1 MATSPFLME
10 DQTDEDFFD
19 KLVDDEFRI
28 DGSSADELHAGND
41 SDGINDGFPIATSIA
56 NLSLSESENHSE
68 GQRDE
73 TVTGKADSSSVS
85 SSIEFKPGKVS
96 QIAEESGSSD
106 VLVESREPVIPVEL
120 VEHDVSASAHID
132 NSESNFPPVK
142 GSKQTR
148 TSVKEVQWSSFHT
161 DMGGNDF
168 GGFGSHSDFF
178 AELGENTSTQTAEEH
193 STAFAPTILQS
204 ESQNQAGFVQ
214 GEAQQNDSTNAVLLS
229 SSGFGTFSVNDSQKE
244 VVEKDSNGWSG
255 TYQPEAHAHST
266 EDTTTY
272 EKLQY
277 SPEYWENLYPGWRYD
292 HNTGEWHQIDGY
304 DAAVSSSHATA
315 TSAMENSQENE
326 IPDVSVSNVLT
337 NHGSEISH
345 LQQNSQSSVGTVAD
359 EWKTWSGS
367 SWNETSHDNFGYPSN
382 MYFHPDYP
390 GWYYDCNTQT
400 WNQLDAQANPS
411 GQLIGTNFQRA
422 SSQQTQQDA
431 DASASLEHRTS
442 GVPSNKPGQVEEQS
456 RQEQASDWQPSVS
469 SYARND
475 QALGSHQQ
483 VYSQWGSPGSVS
495 EYVSAYNQTNGQ
507 AFSPGNMNQSAYDMD
522 RQISHK
528 TPEIVST
535 YWQATNNYESDVGG
549 SKSQNFSFPNK
560 GYDFDQSSV
569 MQDHQ
574 NQYSYSSY
582 KDVQPSDYLH
592 AGDFSHSSISHG
604 SAMGRTSAG
613 RPLHPLVTFGFGG
626 RIVVMKVNDPFSR
639 NSALENQDPAG
650 GMISVHN
657 LMEIVK
663 DKSGDGSCRDTA
675 CDYFHTLCQQSFP
688 GPLVGGNVANKDVH
702 KWLDER
708 IATCESS
715 TVDYRRGES
724 LRLLFSLLKISCQHY
739 GKLRSPFGVEAA
751 LQENDGPESA
761 VTKLFASARKNG
773 TQLTEYGACTQ
784 CLQAMPSEPQMRSTA
799 IEMQKL
805 LVAGRRLEA
814 LRCAQEGQLWGPALV
829 LAGKLG
835 EKFYVDTVKQMAH
848 RQFMFGS
855 PLRTLCLLIAGQLA
869 DVFSSESTSP
879 RQSGA
884 VGVSQ
889 ATVQT
894 SASNMLDD
902 WEENLAIVIANRTKD
917 DELMIIHLGDCLWR
931 ETGEASGAHACYLI
945 AETNF
950 EAYSDTT
957 RLCLVGADHWN
968 SPRTYASPG
977 AIQRTELYEY
987 AKVLGNSQFV
997 LQPFQPYKVVYAHML
1012 AEVGKVS
1019 ESLRYCQAILKVL
1032 KNAGRT
1038 AEVESWKL
1046 MTSSLDERL
1055 RTHQQGGYASNL
1067 APAKLMGKVLTSID
1081 RSIHRIIGAPL
1092 PPLPPAGQINPQNV
1106 ETDEQPG
1113 IAKLSIGPPRT
1124 SVATLMPSASM
1135 EPISEWA
1142 GDNNRVSKHT
1152 RSISE
1157 PDFGRSP
1164 RQAQNAQVSPSDAQ
1178 GKASNSG
1185 GGTRFGRFGSQLLQ
1199 KAVGLVSRSRQ
1210 AKLGEKNKFYYDEKL
1225 KRWVEEGVD
1234 PQTEAA
1240 ELAPPPTTAS
1250 FTAAFRTAALQTDSS
1265 SHSMNSTIASQNALP
1280 NGVPEAKS
1288 TLSSE
1293 NNSGILPPIPPTTN
1307 QFSARGRFGVRSRYV
1322 DTFNKGGGG
1331 APTSTFQAPALPSA
1345 AKPSGTAAK
1354 FFIPTPTTSAEANLD
1369 QAAEAAAIETSP
1381 TPAVNEV
1388 PVSSPPSSS
1397 PPPPPPP
1404 SGISSTSS
1412 SMQRFPSMD
1421 NITPISRGRGALA
1434 NGSAL
1439 LSSRSRAASWS
1450 GGFLETTRFDDTR
1463 SLSETLASPSLLAG
1477 SPPGHFLP
1485 VPSRMGLSPNASSYG
1500 DDLQEV
1506 EL

>member
-28 DGSSADELHAGND
+28 DGSSAAELHEGND
-41 SDGINDGFPIATSIA
+41 SDGINDVTPADTSIA
-56 NLSLSESENHSE
+56 KLSLSEPENRADVQ
-68 GQRDE
+68 GDE
-73 TVTGKADSSSVS
+73 AVVEKPGVS
-85 SSIEFKPGKVS
+85 NSIEFKPEKVN
-96 QIAEESGSSD
+96 QVAEESSSD
-106 VLVESREPVIPVEL
+106 VLVESEEPVIPAEL
-120 VEHDVSASAHID
+120 VAHGAAANAHLN
-132 NSESNFPPVK
+132 NSESDFPSVE
-142 GSKQTR
+142 GSKQAR

-161 DMGGNDF
+161 DMGDNDF

-178 AELGENTSTQTAEEH
+178 AELDENTSRQTGGEH
-193 STAFAPTILQS
+193 GTTFLSTSLQS
-204 ESQNQAGFVQ
+204 QSQNQASFVQ
-214 GEAQQNDSTNAVLLS
+214 GRTQQTDAISAGLRS
-229 SSGFGTFSVNDSQKE
+229 SSSSVFDSSSVLDPQKE
-244 VVEKDSNGWSG
+244 VVAKDSNGWAANCEL
-255 TYQPEAHAHST
+255 EAHAHST
-266 EDTTTY
+266 EHATSYDQ
-272 EKLQY
+272 LQY
-277 SPEYWENLYPGWRYD
+277 SPEYWESLYPGWRYD

-304 DAAVSSSHATA
+304 NAAASSSNATVA
-315 TSAMENSQENE
+315 SAMENSQENGL
-326 IPDVSVSNVLT
+326 PGASVSNVLT
-337 NHGSEISH
+337 DHGSEISH
-345 LQQNSQSSVGTVAD
+345 LQKNSQPVVETVGD
-359 EWKTWSGS
+359 EWKTLSAS
-367 SWNETSHDNFGYPSN
+367 SWNETSHDNFGYPSH

-400 WNQLDAQANPS
+400 WHQLDAQVNQS
-411 GQLIGTNFQRA
+411 GQMVGSNFEQTY
-422 SSQQTQQDA
+422 SQQSQNDA
-431 DASASLEHRTS
+431 DSSAPLEHSTS
-442 GVPSNKPGQVEEQS
+442 TIPSNKPGQVEEHFK
-456 RQEQASDWQPSVS
+456 QEQPSDWHPSVS
-469 SYARND
+469 SYVHND

-483 VYSQWGSPGSVS
+483 VYSQWGSVGDGS
-495 EYVSAYNQTNGQ
+495 EYISAYNQTNGQ
-507 AFSPGNMNQSAYDMD
+507 TFSQGNMNQSAGNMRYHMD
-522 RQISHK
+522 RRISHE
-528 TPEIVST
+528 TPEAVST
-535 YWQATNNYESDVGG
+535 YWQATNSYESEIDR
-549 SKSQNFSFPNK
+549 SRSQSFSFPDRTY
-560 GYDFDQSSV
+560 GFDQSSV
-569 MQDHQ
+569 MQGKQSH
-574 NQYSYSSY
+574 Y
-582 KDVQPSDYLH
+582 
-592 AGDFSHSSISHG
+592 SHSSYRDQQPSNYLQPGDLSHSSVSRG
-604 SAMGRTSAG
+604 SAVGRTSAG
-613 RPLHPLVTFGFGG
+613 RPLHALVTFGFGG
-626 RIVVMKVNDPFSR
+626 RIVVMKANDPFSR

-657 LMEIVK
+657 MVEIVK
-663 DKSGDGSCRDTA
+663 DKSGDGSYKSSA

-688 GPLVGGNVANKDVH
+688 GPLVGGNVANKDVL
-702 KWLDER
+702 KWVDER

-715 TVDYRRGES
+715 NVDYRRGES

-761 VTKLFASARKNG
+761 VTKLFASARRNG

-784 CLQAMPSEPQMRSTA
+784 CLQVVPSEVQMRSTA

-829 LAGKLG
+829 LAGTLG

-848 RQFMFGS
+848 HQFMFGS

-869 DVFSSESTSP
+869 DVFSSESTISP

-884 VGVSQ
+884 LGVCQ
-889 ATVQT
+889 APAQT
-894 SASNMLDD
+894 SASSVLDD

-931 ETGEASGAHACYLI
+931 ETGEVSAAHACYLI

-950 EAYSDTT
+950 EAFSDTT

-968 SPRTYASPG
+968 SPRTYASPN

-1038 AEVESWKL
+1038 SEVESWKL
-1046 MTSSLDERL
+1046 MTSSLEERL

-1092 PPLPPAGQINPQNV
+1092 PPLPPAGQTNAQNV
-1106 ETDEQPG
+1106 DTDDQPG
-1113 IAKLSIGPPRT
+1113 VSKLSTGPPRT

-1142 GDNNRVSKHT
+1142 GDNSRVSKHT

-1164 RQAQNAQVSPSDAQ
+1164 RQGQNAEASPSDAQ

-1185 GGTRFGRFGSQLLQ
+1185 GATRFGRFGSQLLQ
-1199 KAVGLVSRSRQ
+1199 KAVGFVSRSRQ

-1234 PQTEAA
+1234 PQAEAA
-1240 ELAPPPTTAS
+1240 ELAPPPTS
-1250 FTAAFRTAALQTDSS
+1250 VAFQTAALQADSS
-1265 SHSMNSTIASQNALP
+1265 SYSMNSTVASQNALP
-1280 NGVPEAKS
+1280 NGVLEAKS
-1288 TLSSE
+1288 TLPSDY
-1293 NNSGILPPIPPTTN
+1293 NSGIPPIPPTTN
-1307 QFSARGRFGVRSRYV
+1307 QFSARGRLGVRSRYV
-1322 DTFNKGGGG
+1322 DTFNKGGGA
-1331 APTSTFQAPALPSA
+1331 APPSTFQTPALPSA
-1345 AKPSGTAAK
+1345 KPGGTAAK
-1354 FFIPTPTTSAEANLD
+1354 FFIPTPTSAEVNLD
-1369 QAAEAAAIETSP
+1369 QAAEAAAIEASP
-1381 TPAVNEV
+1381 GPASNDI
-1388 PVSSPPSSS
+1388 PVSSLSSSS
-1397 PPPPPPP
+1397 PPPPP
-1404 SGISSTSS
+1404 SGMSSASS
-1412 SMQRFPSMD
+1412 SMHRFPSMD
-1421 NITPISRGRGALA
+1421 NITPVSRGKGGLA

-1450 GGFLETTRFDDTR
+1450 GGFLESTKFDDTR
-1463 SLSETLASPSLLAG
+1463 PLSETLASPSLLAG
-1477 SPPGHFLP
+1477 SPPGHFVP
-1485 VPSRMGLSPNASSYG
+1485 VPSRMSMSPNASSFG